1 MNVALVNPSA
11 MLASMAAPRH
21 ADLCINCRKTV
32 QEEQGSMYD
41 VMVFDHR
48 LAEHRPL
55 DSKAELA
62 RLLFGYTTDN
72 GQRFPAQPELV
83 RFVVRPGQ
91 EPEDEDHLTGREA
104 IARAETGEVI
114 RFVYRAE
121 GRRTEGSLARIGSG
135 QLRVR

>member
-1 MNVALVNPSA
+1 
-11 MLASMAAPRH
+11 
-21 ADLCINCRKTV
+21 
-32 QEEQGSMYD
+32 MYD

-62 RLLFGYTTDN
+62 RLLFGYTTGN

-83 RFVVRPGQ
+83 RFVVRPGSDNQ
-91 EPEDEDHLTGREA
+91 EQTDLTGREA
-104 IARAETGEVI
+104 IAHAESGEII

-135 QLRVR
+135 ELRVR

>member
-1 MNVALVNPSA
+1 
-11 MLASMAAPRH
+11 
-21 ADLCINCRKTV
+21 
-32 QEEQGSMYD
+32 MYD
-41 VMVFDHR
+41 VLVFDHR

-62 RLLFGYTTDN
+62 RLLFGYTTGN

-91 EPEDEDHLTGREA
+91 DPEDDEHLTGREA
-104 IARAETGEVI
+104 IDRAESGEVI

>member
-1 MNVALVNPSA
+1 
-11 MLASMAAPRH
+11 
-21 ADLCINCRKTV
+21 
-32 QEEQGSMYD
+32 MYD

-62 RLLFGYTTDN
+62 RLLFGYTTGN

-83 RFVVRPGQ
+83 RFVERPGQ
-91 EPEDEDHLTGREA
+91 DSGDEAHLAGPEA
-104 IARAETGEVI
+104 IARAQDGDAI
-114 RFVYRAE
+114 HFVYRAE
-121 GRRTEGSLARIGSG
+121 GRRTEGSLVRIGTG